1 MRCTQTL
8 LATMR
13 ETPAE
18 AEIVSHRLMLR
29 AGLVRLLASGLYTWL
44 PLGMRVLRKVEAI
57 VREEMN
63 AAGAQEVLMPA
74 VQPAELWEESGRW
87 SNFGPELLRLK
98 DRHERDFCVGPTHEE
113 VITDIARRE
122 VRSYKQL
129 PINLYQIQ
137 TKFRDEIR
145 PRFGV
150 MRAREFIM
158 KDAYSFDLDAEGLER
173 SYLAMHDAYCRTFE
187 RLGLDYRVVD
197 ADSGAIGGSRS
208 QEFHVLADYGEDAI
222 AFSAGGFASNVELVP
237 CPAPADARPSPI
249 EVLRTVDTPGVHSI
263 AELAAS
269 LDVPTERCIKT
280 LLVEGEDGG
289 LVALVLR
296 GDHEL
301 NPVKAERAGGVR
313 SPLAFARPE
322 RVREIIGCD
331 PGSLG
336 PVEPMGASVPV
347 VADRSAAVLADFTCG
362 ANRDEMHLTG
372 VSWGRDTPEP
382 AVADLR
388 NAVDGDPSPDG
399 SGPLAIRRGIEVGHI
414 FQLGDKYSK
423 SMGAVVLDDEGRAVD
438 LVMGC
443 YGIGVTRVVAAAI
456 EQNHDE
462 RGIVWPV
469 AIAPFHAVLLPM
481 NMHKSV
487 RLREAAERLH
497 ADLSAAGI
505 EVLFDDR
512 RVRPGV
518 MFADSELIGV
528 PHRIV
533 IGDRGLDAGTVEYRH
548 RRDTESTDIALE
560 DIVSHVRALVP

>member
-1 MRCTQTL
+1 MRCTRML

-87 SNFGPELLRLK
+87 SSFGPELLRLK

-113 VITDIARRE
+113 VITDVARRE
-122 VRSYKQL
+122 IRSYRQL
-129 PINLYQIQ
+129 PVNLYQIQ

-222 AFSAGGFASNVELVP
+222 AFSAGGFAANVEMVP
-237 CPAPADARPSPI
+237 CPAPGEARPEPG
-249 EVLRTVDTPGVHSI
+249 EALRTVDTPGIHTI
-263 AELAAS
+263 ADLAGRLGIPAG
-269 LDVPTERCIKT
+269 RCIKT
-280 LLVEGEDGG
+280 LLVEGEAGG

-301 NPVKAERAGGVR
+301 NAVKAARLDGVLA
-313 SPLAFARPE
+313 PLAFARPE
-322 RVREIIGCD
+322 RVEEVMGCS

-336 PVEPMGASVPV
+336 PVGADLPV
-347 VADRSAAVLADFTCG
+347 VADASAAALADFACG
-362 ANRDEMHLTG
+362 ANRDGEHLAG
-372 VSWGRDTPEP
+372 VNWGRDTPDP

-399 SGPLAIRRGIEVGHI
+399 SGPIAIRRGIEVGHI
-414 FQLGDKYSK
+414 FQLGDKYSE
-423 SMGAVVLDDEGRAVD
+423 SMGAVVLDDAGRAAR

-456 EQNHDE
+456 EQNHDGK
-462 RGIVWPV
+462 GIVWPA
-469 AIAPFHAVLLPM
+469 AIAPFHVALLPM

-487 RLREAAERLH
+487 RLREAAEKLY
-497 ADLSAAGI
+497 AELAGAGV

-518 MFADSELIGV
+518 MFADSELIGI

-533 IGDRGLDAGTVEYRH
+533 IGDRGLDAGAVEYRH
-548 RRDTESTDIALE
+548 RRDSESTGIALD
-560 DIVSHVRALVP
+560 DIVAHVRALVP

>member
-1 MRCTQTL
+1 MRCTQAL
-8 LATMR
+8 LATIR

-29 AGLVRLLASGLYTWL
+29 AGLIRLLASGLYTWL
-44 PLGMRVLRKVEAI
+44 PLGIRVLRKVEAI
-57 VREEMN
+57 IREEMN

-74 VQPAELWEESGRW
+74 IQPAELWEESGRW

-158 KDAYSFDLDAEGLER
+158 KDAYSFDLGAEGLER
-173 SYLAMHDAYCRTFE
+173 SYLAMHDAYCRAFE
-187 RLGLDYRVVD
+187 RLGLDFRVVD
-197 ADSGAIGGSRS
+197 ADSGAIGGSKS

-222 AFSAGGFASNVELVP
+222 AFSADGFAANVELVP
-237 CPAPADARPSPI
+237 CPAPQEARS
-249 EVLRTVDTPGVHSI
+249 EARETLGTVRTPGVHTI
-263 AELAAS
+263 ADLAGFLGIAAG
-269 LDVPTERCIKT
+269 RCMKT
-280 LLVEGEDGG
+280 LLLEGAEGG
-289 LVALVLR
+289 LVGLVLR

-301 NPVKAERAGGVR
+301 NAVKAVR
-313 SPLAFARPE
+313 LDAVLSPLTFARPE

-336 PVEPMGASVPV
+336 PVGAEVPII
-347 VADRSAAVLADFTCG
+347 ADAAAAATADFVCG
-362 ANRDEMHLTG
+362 ANRDGAHLTG
-372 VSWGRDTPEP
+372 VNWGRDLPEP
-382 AVADLR
+382 MVADLR

-399 SGPLAIRRGIEVGHI
+399 SGPIMIRRGIEVGHI

-423 SMGAVVLDDEGRAVD
+423 SMGAVVLDDEGRAIP

-462 RGIVWPV
+462 RGIVWPE
-469 AIAPFHAVLLPM
+469 AIAPFDVALLPM
-481 NMHKSV
+481 NMHKSI
-487 RLREAAERLH
+487 RLREAAERLY
-497 ADLSAAGI
+497 ADLAATGI
-505 EVLFDDR
+505 DVLFDDR
-512 RVRPGV
+512 QVRPGV
-518 MFADSELIGV
+518 MFADTELIGI
-528 PHRIV
+528 PHRVV

-548 RRDTESTDIALE
+548 RRDTESVDIALD
-560 DIVSHVRALVP
+560 DIVHHIRTLMA

>member
-44 PLGMRVLRKVEAI
+44 PLGIRVLRKVEAI

-74 VQPAELWEESGRW
+74 VQPAELWAESGRW

-158 KDAYSFDLDAEGLER
+158 KDAYSFDLGAEGLER

-222 AFSAGGFASNVELVP
+222 AFSDGGFAANVELVP
-237 CPAPADARPSPI
+237 CPAPVDARPEPG
-249 EVLRTVDTPGVHSI
+249 LTMNAVDTPGVRTI
-263 AELAAS
+263 AGLAEF
-269 LDVPTERCIKT
+269 LGVPAEQCLKI

-301 NPVKAERAGGVR
+301 NAIKAERTDGVLA
-313 SPLAFARPE
+313 PLAFARPE
-322 RVREIIGCD
+322 RVCEVMGCA

-336 PVEPMGASVPV
+336 PVGANVPV
-347 VADRSAAVLADFTCG
+347 IADASAAALADFVCG
-362 ANRDEMHLTG
+362 ANRDGVHLTG
-372 VSWGRDTPEP
+372 VNWGRDAPEP
-382 AVADLR
+382 SVADLR
-388 NAVDGDPSPDG
+388 NAVDGDPSPDA
-399 SGPLAIRRGIEVGHI
+399 SGALTIRRGIEVGHI
-414 FQLGDKYSK
+414 FQLGDKYSE
-423 SMGAVVLDDEGRAVD
+423 SMGAVVLDDRGRAVN

-462 RGIVWPV
+462 RGIVWPA

-487 RLREAAERLH
+487 RLREAAEKLY
-497 ADLSAAGI
+497 ADLTAAGV

-512 RVRPGV
+512 QVRPGV
-518 MFADSELIGV
+518 MFADSELIGI

-533 IGDRGLDAGTVEYRH
+533 IGDRGLDAGTVEFRH
-548 RRDTESTDIALE
+548 RRDSESTDVALD
-560 DIVSHVRALVP
+560 DIVPHMRALVR